1 MQHQGIG
8 VEGHANYLI
17 DSLAL
22 GYHHYNLQ
30 QHYDTVANDFYS
42 ADYQPNYNS
51 MENGGLEQQPS
62 NAILIPQQL
71 SAAPVLGMA
80 MPGLQARSMG
90 HADSFVDI
98 KSVAVGVPR
107 FPSSTS
113 MSSCGSLSDSSVC
126 TIDSTQFG
134 SESPFYSEEEQQ
146 EGGCDPSIMLT
157 GEARNVEYR
166 FEDKAV
172 TMVLPAEICTKVFC
186 PPSALNPQS
195 HSRTPRRGRNEL
207 SSKRV
212 HHCKEPGTLRVKIT
226 LYRRI

>member
-1 MQHQGIG
+1 
-8 VEGHANYLI
+8 
-17 DSLAL
+17 
-22 GYHHYNLQ
+22 
-30 QHYDTVANDFYS
+30 
-42 ADYQPNYNS
+42 
-51 MENGGLEQQPS
+51 
-62 NAILIPQQL
+62 
-71 SAAPVLGMA
+71 LGMA

-212 HHCKEPGTLRVKIT
+212 HHCKEPGCNKVYTKSSHLKAHQRLHTGEKPYLCIWPDCEWRFARSDELTRHLRKHAGAKPFRCSSCVRSFARSDH
-226 LYRRI
+226 LQLHMRRHLPKTGKNAVN